1 MKKTHFIILLLS
13 GATVVSTSSCKKFL
27 DLKPID
33 SPTEATFYV
42 DEKGLQGGLVSAYD
56 ALQSSA
62 MYGQNFIGLME
73 VRSDNVMDND
83 QGASGGVRYQI
94 ESFSERPDN
103 TIVTESWLG
112 CFRAI
117 FRTNI
122 IISKAEG
129 IQMDAT
135 KKSQIVAQARFLR
148 ALNYFNATRLWGKLP
163 LITTPQTTEEARL
176 NTRADTAAIYAQIID
191 DLKIAITDLPETA
204 PANRKGSATTLAAQ
218 ALLAKVYLYQK
229 NYTEATALLAP
240 LVAKIKTGTLIS
252 LVPQPQT
259 FPNALKTSKDILF
272 SAQFLSGG
280 VGESVLQNNRYR
292 NSGDNNAVTLPQS
305 LFENGDNRKALA
317 APAGNGERPGKFNG
331 PVQNEET
338 SMDMPILRCAE
349 VMLLYAEA
357 LNETPGA
364 YPSNDALDALNAVRL
379 NAAIPALD
387 FTTLNSQEAFR
398 TQVYLQ
404 RRLELALELDRW
416 FDIVRTGQMPA
427 IYPLV
432 DGYRKVYPVP
442 QTEIQNITN
451 QAGWQNEGYQ

>member
-1 MKKTHFIILLLS
+1 MKKTHSIILLVS
-13 GATVVSTSSCKKFL
+13 GAVAISTSSCKKFL

-56 ALQSSA
+56 ALQSTA

-94 ESFSERPDN
+94 ESFAERPDN

-117 FRTNI
+117 FRANI

-129 IQMDAT
+129 VQMDDT
-135 KKSQIVAQARFLR
+135 RKKQIVAQAKFLR

-163 LITTPQTTEEARL
+163 LIITPQTTEEARL
-176 NTRADTAAIYAQIID
+176 NARADTAAIYAQIID
-191 DLKIAITDLPETA
+191 DLKAAVADLPETW
-204 PANRKGSATTLAAQ
+204 PASKKGSATSLAAQ
-218 ALLAKVYLYQK
+218 ALLAKVYVYQK
-229 NYTEATALLAP
+229 KYTDATALLAP
-240 LVAKIKTGTLIS
+240 LVQKINAGAVAA

-259 FPNALKTSKDILF
+259 FPNGLKTSKDILF

-292 NSGDNNAVTLPQS
+292 NSGDNNAITLPQS
-305 LFENGDNRKALA
+305 LFEDGDNRKALV
-317 APAGNGERPGKFNG
+317 APTGNGQRPGKFDG
-331 PVQNEET
+331 PAVNEET

-357 LNETPGA
+357 LNESG
-364 YPSNDALDALNAVRL
+364 YPSNDALDALNAVRS

-387 FTTLNSQEAFR
+387 LTTLNSQAVFR
-398 TQVYLQ
+398 TEVYKQ

-416 FDIVRTGQMPA
+416 FDIVRTGQMPV

-442 QTEIQNITN
+442 QTEIQNITDKN
-451 QAGWQNEGYQ
+451 GWQNEGYQQ

>member
-1 MKKTHFIILLLS
+1 MKKTHSIILLVS
-13 GATVVSTSSCKKFL
+13 GALAVSTSSCKKFL

-33 SPTEATFYV
+33 APTEATFYV

-56 ALQSSA
+56 ALQSTA
-62 MYGQNFIGLME
+62 MYGQNFIALME

-94 ESFSERPDN
+94 ESFAERPDN
-103 TIVTESWLG
+103 TIVTDAWLG

-117 FRTNI
+117 FRANI
-122 IISKAEG
+122 VISKAEG
-129 IQMDAT
+129 VQMDET
-135 KKSQIVAQARFLR
+135 RKKQIVAQARFLR

-163 LITTPQTTEEARL
+163 LITAPQTTEEARS
-176 NTRADTAAIYAQIID
+176 NTRADTAAIYTQIID
-191 DLKIAITDLPETA
+191 DLKIAVTDLPETW
-204 PANRKGSATTLAAQ
+204 PANKKGSATSLAAQ

-229 NYTEATALLAP
+229 KYTDATALLAP
-240 LVAKIKTGTLIS
+240 LVQKIKDGS
-252 LVPQPQT
+252 VAALVPQPQT

-272 SAQFLSGG
+272 SVQFLSGG
-280 VGESVLQNNRYR
+280 VGESVVQNNRYR
-292 NSGDNNAVTLPQS
+292 NSGDNNAITLPPA
-305 LFENGDNRKALA
+305 LFDNGDNRKALVGVT
-317 APAGNGERPGKFNG
+317 GNGQRPGKFDG
-331 PVQNEET
+331 PAVNEET
-338 SMDMPILRCAE
+338 SMDMPVVRCAE

-357 LNETPGA
+357 LNEGG
-364 YPSNDALDALNAVRL
+364 YPNTDALDALNAVRL

-387 FTTLNSQEAFR
+387 FTVLGSEQAFR
-398 TQVYLQ
+398 TEVYKQ

-427 IYPLV
+427 VYPLV

-451 QAGWQNEGYQ
+451 QTGWQNDGYQ

>member
-1 MKKTHFIILLLS
+1 MKKTHSIILLLA
-13 GATVVSTSSCKKFL
+13 GIIVISTSSCKKFL
-27 DLKPID
+27 DLKPLD

-94 ESFSERPDN
+94 ESFAERPDN

-117 FRTNI
+117 FRANI
-122 IISKAEG
+122 IISKAAE
-129 IQMDAT
+129 IQFDAT
-135 KKSQIVAQARFLR
+135 RKNQIVAEARFLR

-163 LITTPQTTEEARL
+163 LITTPQTTAEARL

-191 DLKIAITDLPETA
+191 DLKIAVTDLPETW
-204 PANRKGSATTLAAQ
+204 PANKKGSATTLAAQ
-218 ALLAKVYLYQK
+218 ALLAKVYIYQK
-229 NYTEATALLAP
+229 KYSDAIAILAP
-240 LVAKIKTGTLIS
+240 LVQKINAGTVAA

-305 LFENGDNRKALA
+305 LFENGDNRKALV
-317 APAGNGERPGKFNG
+317 APAGNGQRPGKFNG
-331 PVQNEET
+331 PAVNEET
-338 SMDMPILRCAE
+338 SMDMPILRSAE

-357 LNETPGA
+357 LNEIPA
-364 YPSNDALDALNAVRL
+364 SYPSNDALDALNAVRL
-379 NAAIPALD
+379 NAGIPALT
-387 FTTLNSQEAFR
+387 FTTLSSQAAFR
-398 TQVYLQ
+398 AEVYLQ

-416 FDIVRTGQMPA
+416 FDIVRTGQMPT

-442 QTEIQNITN
+442 QTEIQNITDK
-451 QAGWQNEGYQ
+451 AGWQNDGY